1 MTGGMGTA
9 ETTITLNGA
18 EVTGR
23 APADTTLVRW
33 LREQAHAYEVKE
45 GCNEGTCGTCTVLVD
60 GRAATGCTTLAVQVD
75 GAAVET
81 SASLADGEELSPLQ
95 AKFWETGAA
104 QCGFCTQ
111 GMLMSAVELLR
122 SGVEVTPAVVRE
134 HLHGNLCR
142 CTGYQAIVDAV
153 VDAAAEGATR

>member
-1 MTGGMGTA
+1 MSNV
-9 ETTITLNGA
+9 ETRLVLNGKQ
-18 EVTGR
+18 VRGS

-45 GCNEGTCGTCTVLVD
+45 GCSEGTCGTCTVLLD
-60 GRAATGCTTLAVQVD
+60 GRSATGCTTLAVQAE
-75 GAAVET
+75 GAQVET
-81 SASLADGEELSPLQ
+81 SAALADGEELSPLQ
-95 AKFWETGAA
+95 AAFWETGAA

-122 SGVEVTPAVVRE
+122 SGEKVTADSVRE

-142 CTGYQAIVDAV
+142 CTGYQAIVNAV
-153 VDAAAEGATR
+153 VAAAEQGVTR

>member
-1 MTGGMGTA
+1 MRV
-9 ETTITLNGA
+9 NGRQ
-18 EVTGR
+18 VTGH

-45 GCNEGTCGTCTVLVD
+45 GCSEGTCGTCTVLVD
-60 GRAATGCTTLAVQVD
+60 GHAATGCTTLAVQVD
-75 GAAVET
+75 GAEVKT
-81 SASLADGEELSPLQ
+81 SASLADGDELSPLQ
-95 AKFWETGAA
+95 RRFWETGAA

-122 SGVEVTPAVVRE
+122 SGEEVTAATVRE

-153 VDAAAEGATR
+153 VSAAAEGATR

>member
-1 MTGGMGTA
+1 MSDV
-9 ETTITLNGA
+9 ETRLTVNGRQ
-18 EVTGR
+18 VCGR

-60 GRAATGCTTLAVQVD
+60 GRSVTGCTTLAVQVD
-75 GAAVET
+75 GASVET
-81 SASLADGEELSPLQ
+81 SASLADGDELSPLQ

-122 SGVEVTPAVVRE
+122 SGEEVTPERVRD
-134 HLHGNLCR
+134 HLRGNLCR

-153 VDAAAEGATR
+153 VAAAKEGITR